1 MRRPVLLVTNNLLT
15 REALVEPLEDWGHD
29 VLVADDAREAVG
41 LCRGR
46 AVQAV
51 LVDLD
56 SPPDS
61 AWEGWEV
68 IRGTLRA
75 KPWLPIVIITG
86 RLDLGAAA
94 RAAGARGLAG
104 KPLDVEALVQLV
116 EDLVAER
123 ADPRATLA
131 SPRVRDFRHVPA
143 NEDAFRAAI
152 MERMRRPFLTAE
164 HNRHWGLNE

>member
-1 MRRPVLLVTNNLLT
+1 MRRPVLLVTNSLLT

-51 LVDLD
+51 LMDLD

-61 AWEGWEV
+61 AWEGWQV
-68 IRGTLRA
+68 IRGALRA

-86 RLDLGAAA
+86 RLDLGGGGKSGG
-94 RAAGARGLAG
+94 RPGLG
-104 KPLDVEALVQLV
+104 
-116 EDLVAER
+116 
-123 ADPRATLA
+123 
-131 SPRVRDFRHVPA
+131 
-143 NEDAFRAAI
+143 
-152 MERMRRPFLTAE
+152 
-164 HNRHWGLNE
+164 G